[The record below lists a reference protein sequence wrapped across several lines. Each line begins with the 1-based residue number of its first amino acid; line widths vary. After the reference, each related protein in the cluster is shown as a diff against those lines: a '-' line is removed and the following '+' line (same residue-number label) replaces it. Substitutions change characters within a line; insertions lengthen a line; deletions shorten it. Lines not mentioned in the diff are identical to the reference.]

1 MAKSKEVA
9 LVIGHRTI
17 GHMEQY
23 NNLLEWPPNNSFKM
37 RNSQCPKHWLIYAV
51 CAIVSSLQLVTGKIA
66 VSKNCKITGWHN
78 ANELIHSLKFWGF
91 SKRIF
96 PKLFGISGLNF
107 QRWLKLFR
115 LQNSSYFCVF
125 KNAPAVKQKVW
136 NEAENRERDWGETLK
151 TPRELRASK
160 TLTPRFTDFFTDYE
174 EITTV
179 LQSRNC
185 YALSIFKNLILWAS
199 SDNDRPMLMRQ
210 KR

>member
-1 MAKSKEVA
+1 M
-9 LVIGHRTI
+9 VID
-17 GHMEQY
+17 
-23 NNLLEWPPNNSFKM
+23 LLEWPPNNSFKM

-66 VSKNCKITGWHN
+66 VSKNCKITGWQN
-78 ANELIHSLKFWGF
+78 VNELIHSLKFGGF

-125 KNAPAVKQKVW
+125 KYAPAVKQKVW

-151 TPRELRASK
+151 HLAGFAQVRLLRHALPISLLILRGK
-160 TLTPRFTDFFTDYE
+160 K
-174 EITTV
+174 TTV

-185 YALSIFKNLILWAS
+185 YALSIFKNFILLAS
-199 SDNDRPMLMRQ
+199 SDNDRPGLC
-210 KR
+210 